1 MGTVHKSGHGPI
13 SLPGAQHGGSA
24 RRMAGE
30 AGSSTAVSFGP
41 FQLSPRQRVL
51 LEAGKPVRVGSRALD
66 LLIALLERPGELLS
80 KDELISRVW
89 PTTHVA
95 EGNLKFQIAN
105 LRRALRDGQEG
116 RRYLESSS
124 GQGYRFV
131 GDVTV
136 VNDTA
141 PSQPPSTPR
150 VVKNNLPARL
160 TPLIGRDDLVTKLA
174 GRLSAQ
180 RLITVVGP
188 GGIGKT
194 SVAIATAEQLIG
206 AYEDGVWSVDLG
218 RLADPAFVRSTVA
231 AAVRISMNPEDPLE
245 TLAAA
250 LRNARLLLVLDNCS
264 HVIDAVAGLVVAILR
279 TAPGVHILATSRE
292 PLRVEGEHIYRLG
305 PLECPPASERL
316 TAAEALR
323 FPAVQLFVD
332 LAAASHSGFELRDE
346 DAPLIGEIC
355 RRLDGIP
362 LAIELAAA
370 RVGVLGVH
378 GLAARLENVLQV
390 LTGGHRMALPRH
402 RTMRAALDW
411 SYSLLT
417 PPEQMVFSRL
427 AVFAGG
433 FTLDAAAAVASDDT
447 HSQEQIIDLVLELA
461 TKSLVAVEGHDAG
474 MRFRLLDTTRAYALE
489 KLVAS
494 GERQMLFRSHAE
506 YYRALFEQA
515 ETGWQSEPTQDWL
528 DGYSAHIDNLRLA
541 LDWAFSGDGEAA
553 TAVALTVAAV
563 PLWIHLSLTEEC
575 RNYVHRALTVLDAQ
589 AGGDLRTEMKL
600 RAAMGSCLLYTHGD
614 IPEIETTWQRA
625 LELAESLNDTEY
637 QLRSLWGLWSFHMP
651 GGERRIALNLASRF
665 CALAARRPDGVDRLI
680 GEQMIGMS
688 EHYLGD
694 QTAARRHLE
703 RVCTDFV
710 APVRNLNIGRYQID
724 LRVMAQVFLAR
735 VAWLQG
741 YPEKAIRTAESSIVD
756 ARAVS
761 HATSLCYALALAACP
776 VTLLSSDLGLADHYV
791 EILLDVSNT
800 PELSRWHSFG
810 RCFQG
815 LLIIDRG
822 DAASGLQLIRAGFA
836 ELGRARSGLLS
847 LIKLFLADALTRA
860 GRLSEGLAAFD
871 EAFEPCKQTEERWR
885 MPELLR
891 IKGELSLMQ
900 DESTGQAEDCFQQ
913 ALDWARRQGALSWE
927 LRAATSLAQ
936 LLRRRGRT
944 GEALALLQPVYD
956 RFKEGF
962 GMPDLKAAKALLDAL
977 A

>member
-1 MGTVHKSGHGPI
+1 
-13 SLPGAQHGGSA
+13 
-24 RRMAGE
+24 MAGE

-150 VVKNNLPARL
+150 VGKNNLPARL

-461 TKSLVAVEGHDAG
+461 TKSLVAADADLLEP
-474 MRFRLLDTTRAYALE
+474 RFRLTEATRAYAVEKSKERGEFSELAPRHAMYFLKLLGVFSRSGAKFDEASAALALE
-489 KLVAS
+489 
-494 GERQMLFRSHAE
+494 
-506 YYRALFEQA
+506 
-515 ETGWQSEPTQDWL
+515 
-528 DGYSAHIDNLRLA
+528 INNLRTALSWAFGRHGDLAIGINLATSSVPVWLSMSLMAEWHGWAERAIAA
-541 LDWAFSGDGEAA
+541 LDEAK
-553 TAVALTVAAV
+553 
-563 PLWIHLSLTEEC
+563 
-575 RNYVHRALTVLDAQ
+575 
-589 AGGDLRTEMKL
+589 LRGTSEEMKL
-600 RAAMGSCLLYTHGD
+600 QTALGISFQLVKNRASDAHAALA
-614 IPEIETTWQRA
+614 RA
-625 LELAESLNDTEY
+625 LELADHLGDTDY
-637 QLRSLWGLWSFHMP
+637 QLRILQTFSIYHM
-651 GGERRIALNLASRF
+651 R
-665 CALAARRPDGVDRLI
+665 I
-680 GEQMIGMS
+680 GE
-688 EHYLGD
+688 
-694 QTAARRHLE
+694 
-703 RVCTDFV
+703 
-710 APVRNLNIGRYQID
+710 VR
-724 LRVMAQVFLAR
+724 
-735 VAWLQG
+735 
-741 YPEKAIRTAESSIVD
+741 T
-756 ARAVS
+756 
-761 HATSLCYALALAACP
+761 ALALARRANTLAAPLADSVSIAMTEWTLGISEHWVGEHRTARRRLEKFLQYQRAVPRSYFLHYAGFDLYVVARYTLAHTLWIQGQPEQAMETLQATLDEARHLKNP
-776 VTLLSSDLGLADHYV
+776 VSVCSALAFGGCALCLRTGDLDAAERLAAELVGQAQRYGLGDFLAYGKAVQEILLLRDGKTKVSAEQHRTGLQRWRESGWHILLSSSDLANTLAKAEYAD
-791 EILLDVSNT
+791 ELLAIV
-800 PELSRWHSFG
+800 G
-810 RCFQG
+810 
-815 LLIIDRG
+815 
-822 DAASGLQLIRAGFA
+822 
-836 ELGRARSGLLS
+836 
-847 LIKLFLADALTRA
+847 
-860 GRLSEGLAAFD
+860 
-871 EAFEPCKQTEERWR
+871 EERERAEQNWVLSTF
-885 MPELLR
+885 PELLR
-891 IKGELSLMQ
+891 VEGELLLLSHDPDAALARARFRRSL
-900 DESTGQAEDCFQQ
+900 E
-913 ALDWARRQGALSWE
+913 LARAQGALSWE
-927 LRAATSLAQ
+927 LRAALSLARLERTQ
-936 LLRRRGRT
+936 GRT
-944 GEALALLQPVYD
+944 KEASQVVHEVYQQ
-956 RFKEGF
+956 FTEGF
-962 GMPDLKAAKALLDAL
+962 DSTDLKNAKQFLDDLGAPPGH
-977 A
+977 